1 MDPFPG
7 SGWGGGVGK
16 VCGQNVCYHV
26 VTLRDSL
33 QFDVQHDIDLKKFN
47 FDLLTPRV
55 RGGGG
60 GSAGEIFSTMLLYF
74 LIPMTS
80 NMTMF

>member
-7 SGWGGGVGK
+7 SGWGGVGE
-16 VCGQNVCYHV
+16 VCKQNVFYHV

-33 QFDVQHDIDLKKFN
+33 QFDMQHDIDLKKFN
-47 FDLLTPRV
+47 FDLLTPGV

-74 LIPMTS
+74 LIPLIS